1 MGEATCRIEG
11 GTARYLARVLRL
23 GPGDSFAGL
32 GPDGL
37 RRNCEVIEVG
47 PDFILLGIGDVL
59 ENAAPLPDTHGS
71 RDVRG
76 HGRKQNAEQAMPQSA
91 PVESPEYASLPRI
104 VLVQALAKGPAMD
117 LIVRQAAEAG
127 VSRIIP
133 LAARRSV
140 SRAEGGREGTKL
152 ERWERIAREGL
163 QQSGSPVATTID
175 EVSDLSDLP
184 ARLGP
189 QRPNRLML
197 LLHEAPL
204 AKTALHEYL
213 NGTPEEIILCVGP
226 EGGFAPDEVDAL
238 MAAGF
243 KPLLLP
249 GAVLRAE
256 TAALFAVASVEIILS
271 ERSSWIPCP

>member
-1 MGEATCRIEG
+1 
-11 GTARYLARVLRL
+11 
-23 GPGDSFAGL
+23 
-32 GPDGL
+32 
-37 RRNCEVIEVG
+37 
-47 PDFILLGIGDVL
+47 
-59 ENAAPLPDTHGS
+59 
-71 RDVRG
+71 
-76 HGRKQNAEQAMPQSA
+76 
-91 PVESPEYASLPRI
+91 
-104 VLVQALAKGPAMD
+104 
-117 LIVRQAAEAG
+117 
-127 VSRIIP
+127 
-133 LAARRSV
+133 
-140 SRAEGGREGTKL
+140 
-152 ERWERIAREGL
+152 
-163 QQSGSPVATTID
+163 VATTID